1 MGYNTTP
8 EYETAQSRISTLMAE
23 IGEQLSAINNP
34 TDVEIVVAEQDKSG
48 FIAKQ
53 SELIDA
59 FISRENYDERDAY
72 IAELE
77 ASFKKAKDQEEYYR
91 NLWYKE
97 TDKSK
102 HLKAALKSLTAI
114 LNED

>member
-23 IGEQLSAINNP
+23 IGEQLTAINNS
-34 TDVEIVVAEQDKSG
+34 TDVDSVVAEQDKSG

-53 SELIDA
+53 SELIVNYQV
-59 FISRENYDERDAY
+59 RENYDERDAY
-72 IAELE
+72 IAKLE
-77 ASFKKAKDQEEYYR
+77 SSLKNANGQEDYYR

-97 TDKSK
+97 TEKSK
-102 HLKAALKSLTAI
+102 HLKAALKSLTTI

>member
-23 IGEQLSAINNP
+23 IGEQLTAINNS
-34 TDVEIVVAEQDKSG
+34 TDVDSVVAEQDKSG

-53 SELIDA
+53 SELIVNYQV
-59 FISRENYDERDAY
+59 REENDERDAY

-77 ASFKKAKDQEEYYR
+77 AQIKKAKSQEDYYR

-97 TDKSK
+97 SEKTK
-102 HLKAALKSLTAI
+102 HLKAAINSLTAV